1 MAYSEFSIDLSFHF
15 ILLGQKWPVS
25 EELNSFDLLRKC
37 FIKDSVSQVL
47 TDLAL
52 GSDFKT
58 LRNHTM
64 AFEARFP
71 VFCFCRAQSSIVYS
85 GNWSGSL
92 PHLFVVDH

>member
-25 EELNSFDLLRKC
+25 EELNPSDWLRKC
-37 FIKDSVSQVL
+37 FIKDSKSQFL

-52 GSDFKT
+52 ESDFKT

-71 VFCFCRAQSSIVYS
+71 AFCSCPTQSSFVYS

-92 PHLFVVDH
+92 PTLVCG